1 MRYKLQLQISHN
13 PLFFFCKYYENNGV
27 AYRLVLSV
35 FVFNYDYSFHMQLF
49 TGNLCL
55 AEKLVNQ

>member
-1 MRYKLQLQISHN
+1 M
-13 PLFFFCKYYENNGV
+13 